1 MKELYEEGVT
11 THLGPE
17 SCAGDGNIT
26 GEALT
31 GVHAGLAIELR
42 NHPLSVPTQW
52 TVREGNIPCGVS
64 VSRMGTLRSRGN

>member
-17 SCAGDGNIT
+17 SCAGDGNTT

-31 GVHAGLAIELR
+31 GGHAGLAIELR
-42 NHPLSVPTQW
+42 NHLLSVPTQ
-52 TVREGNIPCGVS
+52 
-64 VSRMGTLRSRGN
+64 